1 MNDKLLTVSN
11 LDTVTLQLKKKFVII
26 SLVIGLNF

>member
-11 LDTVTLQLKKKFVII
+11 LDTVTLQLKKRFIII

>member
-11 LDTVTLQLKKKFVII
+11 LDTVILQLKKRFVII
-26 SLVIGLNF
+26 SLVIRLNF

>member
-11 LDTVTLQLKKKFVII
+11 LDTVTLQLKKRFVII